1 MSEIIQLPPPPTS
14 YHNDNNLWLDEQIW
28 GHRLWEQDPWL
39 LFLEFLSV
47 AEASHATG
55 QLFAADATQ
64 FPFSFRPAQRP
75 YLRNLL
81 FNNDKLLELADRYPD
96 NETAW
101 TSWLE
106 WMQSNAKMVA
116 HRDFSYLKK
125 RFQNFEQFVKVIE
138 MLRSATIESSMNK
151 RWSSRFVFPFGRH
164 AIYEDLNTEGNR
176 EYINFTRNGDLLY
189 QMLAR
194 SSAAPELARHFAR
207 LFEHRDPC
215 DRLTE
220 LLQPEITEERHTR
233 SGSYL
238 PYAKHPAFEAL
249 AQDWLAILE
258 LQLPRFDA
266 YPYLTI
272 LGALHI
278 TLYQL
283 QVAAHV
289 CDKPQPYFI
298 CEVVAPKKTLVR
310 ELSVGNYIANNQLSL
325 SAVETYVRSIGQS
338 PEWIAAAAEPSGF
351 AACREIMRDKVRWP
365 DDDYSGPVDP
375 EALLENLR
383 HVAQR
388 RHRQH
393 TANIHNNL
401 GRGAGLVSRRGT
413 NRLRYAPTDELLKAL
428 ILANVP
434 ARMDYGEFLGR
445 LYDRYGLVFG
455 EQEGQLAI
463 TTEDFDKRAFQA
475 NSSRLENRLKTIGML
490 RRLSDACAYVEN
502 PLRRSAA

>member
-1 MSEIIQLPPPPTS
+1 MTEIVQLPPPPAS
-14 YHNDNNLWLDEQIW
+14 YHDDNDLWLDEQIW

-81 FNNDKLLELADRYPD
+81 FNNDKLLELAELYPD

-101 TSWLE
+101 ANWLE

-116 HRDFSYLKK
+116 HRDFSYLKS

-138 MLRSATIESSMNK
+138 MLRSATIESSINK

-194 SSAAPELARHFAR
+194 SNAAPELARHFAH
-207 LFEHRDPC
+207 LFERRDPC

-220 LLQPEITEERHTR
+220 FLQPEITEERHTR

-238 PYAKHPAFEAL
+238 PYAKHPAFEVL
-249 AQDWLAILE
+249 AQDWLAVLE

-266 YPYLTI
+266 YPCLTI

-283 QVAAHV
+283 HVAAHV
-289 CDKPQPYFI
+289 CGKPKPHFI

-310 ELSVGNYIANNQLSL
+310 ELSAGNYITNNQLSL
-325 SAVETYVRSIGQS
+325 SAVDTYVRNIGNS
-338 PEWIAAAAEPSGF
+338 PEWIAAAAEHSGF
-351 AACREIMRDKVRWP
+351 AACREIMREKVRWP
-365 DDDYSGPVDP
+365 DDGYTGPVDP
-375 EALLENLR
+375 DALLENLR
-383 HVAQR
+383 HTAQR

-393 TANIHNNL
+393 TANIHNSL

-428 ILANVP
+428 ILANVSV
-434 ARMDYGEFLGR
+434 RMDYGQFLGR

-455 EQEGQLAI
+455 EQEGQFAI

-475 NSSRLENRLKTIGML
+475 NASRLENRLKTIGML

-502 PLRRSAA
+502 PLRRSAV